1 MIQPGLKNN
10 PSSCKKALI
19 GQEQR
24 KEKNYGILPMD
35 LFHDVTPSKFLV
47 SLQRDNNNSYIAL
60 ETQIKQT

>member
-1 MIQPGLKNN
+1 
-10 PSSCKKALI
+10 
-19 GQEQR
+19 
-24 KEKNYGILPMD
+24 MD